1 MSESFPEVLEDRL
14 KWPKLNVLGRDE
26 RLLAFD
32 RIGIPYSSSLSQ
44 ASLIKIGQE
53 LDADILVLGNFD
65 SDGTQLKATT
75 SILDLRKN
83 VLKARLEEKA
93 PLDQFQEACG
103 RLAWK
108 ILAQLDSMFPL
119 SLNAFLEKFP
129 VIPNVALENY
139 VRGLI
144 ESDRA
149 KQIRFFR
156 QADKE
161 YPNYSKAIYQARKAL
176 PPGTGLP
183 DINALAAAVA
193 QARRRY
199 ARGEF
204 SDWAKPSLSQELRQ
218 GGQRV

>member
-1 MSESFPEVLEDRL
+1 
-14 KWPKLNVLGRDE
+14 VLGQDE

-44 ASLIKIGQE
+44 ASRIKIGQE

-65 SDGTQLKATT
+65 SDGTQIKATT

-93 PLDQFQEACG
+93 PLDQFQAACG

-139 VRGLI
+139 IRGLI

-149 KQIRFFR
+149 KQIRYFR
-156 QADKE
+156 QAARR
-161 YPNYSKAIYQARKAL
+161 PNYSRLFIKLEGSITR
-176 PPGTGLP
+176 
-183 DINALAAAVA
+183 NATTPHRHLAAA
-193 QARRRY
+193 Y
-199 ARGEF
+199 ANSKDMPEANFLIGLNHLHLKNYDKAVM
-204 SDWAKPSLSQELRQ
+204 SSNAAGDS
-218 GGQRV
+218 V